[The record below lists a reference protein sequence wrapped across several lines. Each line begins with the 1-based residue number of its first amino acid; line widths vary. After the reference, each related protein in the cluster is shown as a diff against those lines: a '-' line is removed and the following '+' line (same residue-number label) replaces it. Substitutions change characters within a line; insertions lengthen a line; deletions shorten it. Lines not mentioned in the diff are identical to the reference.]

1 MPRAYH
7 PVFRDV
13 SEEITDAQKD
23 DYKAAGWR
31 LSPLPE
37 FDQGG
42 VLPKG
47 TNVVKN
53 ATWEANYIEEAIR
66 EFEAVKCELVRQVGR
81 LLKERDEA
89 RAEIERW
96 RVATAKLRDGADESA
111 RVATEQLARAEAEL
125 AALRRDK
132 ERLDWLEASP
142 PDRLAEVRRLLFL
155 RCETARES
163 IDAAMKGGA
172 NG

>member
-42 VLPKG
+42 ALPKG
-47 TNVVKN
+47 TSKVVNK
-53 ATWEANYIEEAIR
+53 TG
-66 EFEAVKCELVRQVGR
+66 K
-81 LLKERDEA
+81 
-89 RAEIERW
+89 AEP
-96 RVATAKLRDGADESA
+96 LS
-111 RVATEQLARAEAEL
+111 
-125 AALRRDK
+125 
-132 ERLDWLEASP
+132 
-142 PDRLAEVRRLLFL
+142 
-155 RCETARES
+155 
-163 IDAAMKGGA
+163 KG
-172 NG
+172 